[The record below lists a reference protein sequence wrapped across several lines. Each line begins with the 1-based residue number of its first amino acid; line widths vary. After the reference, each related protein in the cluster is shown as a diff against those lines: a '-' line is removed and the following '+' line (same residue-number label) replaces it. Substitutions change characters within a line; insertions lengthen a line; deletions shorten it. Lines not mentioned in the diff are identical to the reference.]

1 MNARHQLLSARYA
14 AMLPETTCEACA
26 RERMVQMDD
35 FVLHSWNVRR
45 HRTDESSTN
54 PFLAGW
60 AKAAGEFPGDQVIAA
75 DRQSLVTPDPF
86 QVMCLEG
93 CRHSQGDGEVTSPEA
108 PAGTYRR
115 PLESFFDSGPSLADL
130 VNPVAGPLAPSVDVD
145 LTSAVTAKASG
156 YFVCH
161 TPAGDYVRPWGGHE
175 ISNRTATLVGLLE
188 GVERLG
194 AAAPASRD
202 VVGSPP
208 RGIRRIDL
216 RSFGVDPSGWS
227 TPDPEVL
234 SWTQAHSLT
243 HRETV
248 YIPTRIAFYAADLP
262 DAPFV
267 QESSNGCAIGGSD
280 AEAQLFGLLEAVER
294 DAFLIAWYGGIGLTE
309 IDPRSIQDGT
319 TRMLLQRM
327 RLSGQD
333 VRFFDATVGL
343 PIPTVIAVSESPD
356 GATCVGAGSHL
367 DPARALRSALV
378 EVASDF
384 QVIRSHLERRRPD
397 LERMI
402 DDFSLVRKMED
413 HADMFSH
420 HKARPFLSQWLDQPN
435 AEYVPLD
442 SLRRHAHGGHSVS
455 TDLALAL
462 SYVYEAGL
470 EAVTVPTPTNLSR
483 RLGTACWRVIIPGLI
498 PIDFGWAH
506 QRALHMRRLSESVTR
521 DRPESQPDFRP
532 YLVPHPFP

>member
-14 AMLPETTCEACA
+14 AMLPETTCEPCA

-45 HRTDESSTN
+45 HQTDETFTN

-60 AKAAGEFPGDQVIAA
+60 AKAAEELPGNQVIAA

-86 QVMCLEG
+86 QALCLEG
-93 CRHSQGDGEVTSPEA
+93 CRHSLGDGEMAPPEA
-108 PAGTYRR
+108 LTNTYRR
-115 PLESFFDSGPSLADL
+115 PLESFFASGPTLTDL
-130 VNPVAGPLAPSVDVD
+130 VNPVAGPLAPAVDVD

-175 ISNRTATLVGLLE
+175 NSNRTATLVGLLE

-194 AAAPASRD
+194 AAAPGTHD
-202 VVGSPP
+202 VLSDPP
-208 RGIRRIDL
+208 RRLRRIDL
-216 RSFGVDPSGWS
+216 GAFGVDPSGWS
-227 TPDPEVL
+227 TPAPEVL
-234 SWTQAHSLT
+234 SWSKAYSLT

-248 YIPTRIAFYAADLP
+248 CVPTRIAFYAAALP

-267 QESSNGCAIGGSD
+267 QESSNGCAIGGTD

-294 DAFLIAWYGGIGLTE
+294 DAFLIAWYGGISLTE
-309 IDPRSIQDGT
+309 IDPRSIQDGM
-319 TRMLLQRM
+319 TRMLSRRM

-343 PIPTVIAVSESPD
+343 PIPTVIAVSESAD

-384 QVIRSHLERRRPD
+384 QVARSHLVRRRPE

-402 DDFSLVRKMED
+402 EDFSLVRTMED

-420 HKARPFLSQWLDQPN
+420 PLARPFLSHWLDQAN
-435 AEYVPLD
+435 GHYVPLD
-442 SLRRHAHGGHSVS
+442 SLRRHADGGRSVS

-462 SYVYEAGL
+462 IDINKAGL
-470 EAVTVPTPTNLSR
+470 EAVAVPTPTDLSR
-483 RLGTACWRVIIPGLI
+483 RLGAACWRVLIPGLI
-498 PIDFGWAH
+498 PVDFGWAH

-521 DRPESQPDFRP
+521 DRTKPQDDFRP
-532 YLVPHPFP
+532 HLVPHPFP